1 MQATLR
7 QPVSFTGVG
16 LHTGAAVRMTVRPLA
31 ANMGLWFLRTDLP
44 GSAPMPARYDAV
56 PMSRLCTK
64 LSGEDGAEVST
75 VEHVMAALAGCG
87 IHNAQVEVDGPELP
101 ILDGSAAPFV
111 RAFLAAGIVRQAAP
125 IHAIEILRPVT
136 VTEGA
141 ASATLSPADG
151 LEMDFTIDFEDAAIG
166 RQRRVASLANGRF
179 VRELCDSRTFCRKA
193 DVDAMRAA
201 GLALGGTYDNAVVVD
216 GGTVLSPGGLRHAD
230 EAVRHK
236 MLDAL
241 GDLALAGA
249 PILGRYTG
257 VRAGHMLTN
266 QLLRALFAQPGAW
279 RFVECTPEQAARL
292 PGMGVKPADLADV
305 A

>member
-7 QPVSFTGVG
+7 QSVSFSGVG
-16 LHTGAAVRMTVRPLA
+16 LHSGRVVRVVVHPQA
-31 ANMGLWFLRTDLP
+31 ANMGIWFARSDLP
-44 GSAPMPARYDAV
+44 DAKMIPAHYTAV

-64 LSGEDGAEVST
+64 LRGDDGAEIST
-75 VEHVMAALAGCG
+75 VEHLMAALAGCG
-87 IHNAQVEVDGPELP
+87 IHNAMVEVDGPELP

-111 RAFLAAGIVRQAAP
+111 RAFLDAGIQSQSAP
-125 IHAIEILRPVT
+125 ITAIEVLREIT
-136 VTEGA
+136 VTDGD
-141 ASATLSPADG
+141 SRATLSPAPG

-166 RQRRVASLANGRF
+166 RQRRVANLANGRF
-179 VRELCDSRTFCRKA
+179 VRDFCDSRTFCRKA

-216 GGTVLSPGGLRHAD
+216 GDAVLSPGGLRHTD

-241 GDLALAGA
+241 GDLALAGS

-257 VRAGHMLTN
+257 LRAGHMLTN
-266 QLLRALFAQPGAW
+266 QLLRALFSSPGAW
-279 RFVECTPEQAARL
+279 RVVECSPQQAALL
-292 PGMGVKPADLADV
+292 PGMGLTGADLADV